1 MLESGQKMYVCKG
14 DKANV
19 THSLNERYTSIYCTI
34 LSTLLPSMSKQKS
47 FKINFKNSIKQKM
60 T

>member
-34 LSTLLPSMSKQKS
+34 LSTLLPSMSK
-47 FKINFKNSIKQKM
+47 
-60 T
+60 